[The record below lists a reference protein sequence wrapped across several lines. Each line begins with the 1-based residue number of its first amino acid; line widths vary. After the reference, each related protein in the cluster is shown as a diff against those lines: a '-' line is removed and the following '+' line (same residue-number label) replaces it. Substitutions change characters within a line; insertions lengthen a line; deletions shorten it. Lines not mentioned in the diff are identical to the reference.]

1 MSCLLIFFIRYYEE
15 LKCDE
20 VNRVLYE
27 RLKGGEKPTLS
38 YGKLMERVL
47 YFTNLRREGSRSQVI
62 FDGTLSICKFVKNTS
77 GTQVK
82 EILLS

>member
-1 MSCLLIFFIRYYEE
+1 MSRLLIFLYRYYEE

-20 VNRVLYE
+20 VNTVLYE

-47 YFTNLRREGSRSQVI
+47 YFTNLRRGGNRSQVML
-62 FDGTLSICKFVKNTS
+62 DGTLSICKFVKNTS
-77 GTQVK
+77 VIQVK
-82 EILLS
+82 EIFLS